1 MKGGHSIKI
10 LGNNGNYDNKMPSM
24 NCFANKIKGN
34 GGRRISVRPHPCV
47 FIICRL
53 TRITVTGRVLTLP
66 RGAFSP
72 FPITAPIEK

>member
-34 GGRRISVRPHPCV
+34 GVEEFQCDHIR
-47 FIICRL
+47 
-53 TRITVTGRVLTLP
+53 
-66 RGAFSP
+66 AFS
-72 FPITAPIEK
+72 